1 MKILTNKTYDSMLRA
16 IEQGR
21 KDLKAKEQ
29 ELEQNKNTSC
39 KIIGERNKTI
49 QDLKAAGQKLNETN
63 DSLKAELKDVKSALE
78 ISEAKR
84 KDAEAKSRADAKQ
97 LDRNKRYQKEFANQK
112 TEEVKELK
120 NKIKELEQNNAKEL
134 KRINA
139 VMGVMATTV
148 EAAINVLATYM
159 RMLPQYKKRSK
170 VEMAK
175 LAQELINSKA
185 KELVDEKKK
194 QAAEKQAAKAEN
206 E

>member
-39 KIIGERNKTI
+39 KIIGECNKRI

-63 DSLKAELKDVKSALE
+63 DSLKAELNDVKSALE
-78 ISEAKR
+78 TSEAKR
-84 KDAEAKSRADAKQ
+84 KDAEAKSRVDAKQ

-134 KRINA
+134 KRIDA

-148 EAAINVLATYM
+148 EAAIGYLHAHA
-159 RMLPQYKKRSK
+159 S
-170 VEMAK
+170 AI
-175 LAQELINSKA
+175 QETQQGRDGEA
-185 KELVDEKKK
+185 RTG
-194 QAAEKQAAKAEN
+194 AH
-206 E
+206 

>member
-1 MKILTNKTYDSMLRA
+1 MKILTNKTYDSMQRA
-16 IEQGR
+16 IEQGK

-49 QDLKAAGQKLNETN
+49 EELKAAGQKLNETN
-63 DSLKAELKDVKSALE
+63 DSLKAELKDVKAALE
-78 ISEAKR
+78 TSEAKL
-84 KDAEAKSRADAKQ
+84 KDAEAKSKAAAKQ

-120 NKIKELEQNNAKEL
+120 NRVKELEQNGDKAMKRYKAEL
-134 KRINA
+134 ALLA
-139 VMGVMATTV
+139 VVG
-148 EAAINVLATYM
+148 EAAVAELAMYM
-159 RMLPQYKKRSK
+159 CMLPQYKKRSK
-170 VEMAK
+170 AEMEK

-185 KELVDEKKK
+185 KEIVNDRKK
-194 QAAEKQAAKAEN
+194 QATEKPAAKAEN